1 MSASGADERVTLSRS
16 TIVDVARTLLAE
28 GGIDQLS
35 LRRLAAHLGVT
46 APALYAHVDDKW
58 DLLRGIAETGF
69 ADLIA
74 RYEAI
79 TETDP
84 MAKVRALT
92 RAYVEEALE
101 EPEVFRLMFL
111 FRPREI
117 EAGDADNVLDRATE
131 AFEYPLAAINEAIAA
146 GGIHPD
152 RDPLLCALTMWT
164 VSHGLANV
172 LLLGID
178 FGADHAQRLISS
190 VLDATLAGLALP
202 PSETGGDA

>member
-1 MSASGADERVTLSRS
+1 MSASEDRVTLSRD
-16 TIVDVARTLLAE
+16 TIVEAARALLTE
-28 GGIDQLS
+28 GGLDQLS

-74 RYEAI
+74 RYETI
-79 TETDP
+79 SETDP
-84 MAKVRALT
+84 MAKVRAMT
-92 RAYVEEALE
+92 RAYVEEALA

-111 FRPREI
+111 FRPQEI
-117 EAGDADNVLDRATE
+117 QAGDADNVLDRASE
-131 AFEYPLAAINEAIAA
+131 AFEYPLAAIADAIKA
-146 GGIHPD
+146 GAIHPG

-178 FGADHAQRLISS
+178 FGPDQAERLIAS
-190 VLDATLAGLALP
+190 VLDATLAGLAQP
-202 PSETGGDA
+202 PTDEA

>member
-1 MSASGADERVTLSRS
+1 VSTSEERVTLSRD
-16 TIVDVARTLLAE
+16 TIVEVARTLLTE
-28 GGIDQLS
+28 GGLDQLS

-74 RYEAI
+74 RYETI
-79 TETDP
+79 RETDP
-84 MAKVRALT
+84 MARVRAMT
-92 RAYVEEALE
+92 RAYVEEALA

-117 EAGDADNVLDRATE
+117 EAGDADNVLDRASE
-131 AFEYPLAAINEAIAA
+131 AFEYPLAAIADAIEAGA
-146 GGIHPD
+146 IHPD

-178 FGADHAQRLISS
+178 FGPDQAERLITS

-202 PSETGGDA
+202 PTGEA

>member
-1 MSASGADERVTLSRS
+1 MSTSEERVTLSRD
-16 TIVDVARTLLAE
+16 TIVEVARTLLTE
-28 GGIDQLS
+28 GGLDQLS

-74 RYEAI
+74 RYETI
-79 TETDP
+79 RETDP
-84 MAKVRALT
+84 MARVRAMT
-92 RAYVEEALE
+92 RAYVEEALA

-117 EAGDADNVLDRATE
+117 EAGDADNVLDRASE
-131 AFEYPLAAINEAIAA
+131 AFEYPLAAIADAIEAGA
-146 GGIHPD
+146 IHPD

-178 FGADHAQRLISS
+178 FGPDQAERLITS

-202 PSETGGDA
+202 PTGEA